1 MKIKISSIMAILLY
15 HIIFI
20 NLYYVEKYSLIIQA
34 FALILFFYLALKMKF
49 FINSRYLKVNILLFS
64 FISIMLISSIVNV
77 NAQRGV
83 FQVVKLLEV
92 FLFFEYIKQIGNEK
106 NTIRIFTILTF
117 IYIIINDLLMF
128 LSPSLFYLNNS
139 NYLLGN
145 KFQVSYIHIL
155 LPILYMYY
163 NSLINKK
170 DVSNMVASIITLLF
184 AMFISAYTECTTGL
198 VGTILF
204 TVFYFCMRKKNK
216 KVNAKAII
224 IVLLISCSI
233 LLIFSNIV
241 KLKPVEYIIVNI
253 LHEDVTLTGRTI
265 IYENIF
271 NIIGSKWLLGYG
283 YGNSYDVM
291 SEQLN
296 YPNTQNALLE
306 YWLTTGI
313 AGMIL
318 LIILIYKILNNY
330 NKNINSLIIYL
341 LVFCIL
347 GSIEITISTIFLAV
361 LAIINEEDN
370 KIYNN
375 KKKILLERGQ
385 YAKKIS

>member
-330 NKNINSLIIYL
+330 NKRINSLIIYL

>member
-361 LAIINEEDN
+361 LAIINEGDN

>member
-20 NLYYVEKYSLIIQA
+20 NLYYVEKYSLITQA

-49 FINSRYLKVNILLFS
+49 FINSMYLKFNILFFS

-77 NAQRGV
+77 NAQRGI
-83 FQVVKLLEV
+83 FQAVKLLEV
-92 FLFFEYIKQIGNEK
+92 FLFFEYIKQIDNEK

-128 LSPSLFYLNNS
+128 LSPNLFYLNNS

-163 NSLINKK
+163 NTLTNKK
-170 DVSNMVASIITLLF
+170 DVSNMVVSIITLLF

-204 TVFYFCMRKKNK
+204 SVFYLCMHKKNK

-241 KLKPVEYIIVNI
+241 KLKPVEYIIVNV
-253 LHEDVTLTGRTI
+253 LHEDVTLTGRTV
-265 IYENIF
+265 IYENVF
-271 NIIGSKWLLGYG
+271 NVIKDRWFLGYG

-291 SEQLN
+291 SEKLN
-296 YPNTQNALLE
+296 FPNTQNALLE

-313 AGMIL
+313 VGMIL
-318 LIILIYKILNNY
+318 LVILTYKILKNY
-330 NKNINSLIIYL
+330 NKNVNSLIVYL
-341 LVFCIL
+341 FVFCIL
-347 GSIEITISTIFLAV
+347 GSIEITIGTVFLAV
-361 LAIINEEDN
+361 LAIVNEGDN
-370 KIYNN
+370 KDYKS
-375 KKKILLERGQ
+375 KKDMLLERGH
-385 YAKKIS
+385 YV

>member
-224 IVLLISCSI
+224 IVLLISCSK

>member
-20 NLYYVEKYSLIIQA
+20 NLYYVEKYSLITQA

-49 FINSRYLKVNILLFS
+49 FINSRYLKVNILFFS

-77 NAQRGV
+77 NAQRGI
-83 FQVVKLLEV
+83 FQAVKLLEV
-92 FLFFEYIKQIGNEK
+92 FLFFEYIKQIDNEK

-128 LSPSLFYLNNS
+128 LSPNLFYLNNS

-163 NSLINKK
+163 NTLTNKK
-170 DVSNMVASIITLLF
+170 DVSNMVVSIITLLF

-204 TVFYFCMRKKNK
+204 SVFYLCMHKKNK

-241 KLKPVEYIIVNI
+241 KLKPVEYIIVNV
-253 LHEDVTLTGRTI
+253 LHEDVTLTGRTV
-265 IYENIF
+265 IYENVF
-271 NIIGSKWLLGYG
+271 NVIKDRWFLGYG

-291 SEQLN
+291 SEKLN
-296 YPNTQNALLE
+296 FPNTQNALLE

-313 AGMIL
+313 VGMIL
-318 LIILIYKILNNY
+318 LVILTYKILKNY
-330 NKNINSLIIYL
+330 NKNVNSLIVYL
-341 LVFCIL
+341 FVFCIL
-347 GSIEITISTIFLAV
+347 GSIEITIGTVFLAV
-361 LAIINEEDN
+361 LAIVNEGDN
-370 KIYNN
+370 KDYKS
-375 KKKILLERGQ
+375 KKDMLLERGH
-385 YAKKIS
+385 YV

>member
-20 NLYYVEKYSLIIQA
+20 NLYYVEKYSLITQA

-361 LAIINEEDN
+361 LAIINEGDN